1 MSILVSRT
9 SRVLVQGLTGRE
21 GSFHTEQM
29 KSYGTNVVAGVSP
42 GKGGTTQ
49 LGVPIYDTVA
59 DARRDTSADI
69 SGIFVPAPFAADAI
83 MEAAAAGIGLIVCI
97 TEGIPLYDM
106 VRARAFVEDAGARLI
121 GPNCPGVVTAGRAK
135 VGIIPNHINR
145 EGSVGIVSRSGT
157 LTYEVIQGL
166 SQAGVGQTTSVGI
179 GGDPILGLSFKEV
192 LALFKADDVEPGSLH
207 QGGIGLIER
216 RRRILRVD
224 HQRIDIEAAQQDRAA
239 GGVDHPAVIR
249 LQPGER
255 PFAHAGPGGRNR
267 SGETPGRKVG
277 QDREDHD
284 DRHQAKTD
292 PTPPAPAATARGHRG
307 GSFDASAAP

>member
-1 MSILVSRT
+1 VSILVSRE

-21 GSFHTEQM
+21 GTFHTEQM

-42 GKGGTTQ
+42 GKGGTSH

-59 DARRDTSADI
+59 DARRDTGADV

-106 VRARAFVEDAGARLI
+106 VRARAFVEDAGVRLV
-121 GPNCPGVVTAGRAK
+121 GPNCPGIVTAGQAK

-145 EGSVGIVSRSGT
+145 EGSVGVVSRSGT

-166 SQAGVGQTTSVGI
+166 SQAEVGQTTSVGI

-192 LALFKADDVEPGSLH
+192 LELFKADEATRAVIMIGEIGGSDEETAAEQVLSRGFGKPVIGFISGRTAPPGKRMGHAGAIISGNTGTAASKVQALQRAGAH
-207 QGGIGLIER
+207 VCDTIEE
-216 RRRILRVD
+216 VV
-224 HQRIDIEAAQQDRAA
+224 AAA
-239 GGVDHPAVIR
+239 GAALG
-249 LQPGER
+249 QP
-255 PFAHAGPGGRNR
+255 
-267 SGETPGRKVG
+267 S
-277 QDREDHD
+277 
-284 DRHQAKTD
+284 
-292 PTPPAPAATARGHRG
+292 
-307 GSFDASAAP
+307 SAAHR

>member
-1 MSILVSRT
+1 VSILVSRE

-21 GSFHTEQM
+21 GTFHTEQM

-42 GKGGTTQ
+42 SKGGSTH

-59 DARRDTSADI
+59 DARRDTGADV

-106 VRARAFVEDAGARLI
+106 VRARAFVEDAGVRLI
-121 GPNCPGVVTAGRAK
+121 GPNCPGVVTAGQAK
-135 VGIIPNHINR
+135 VGIIPNHINL

-192 LALFKADDVEPGSLH
+192 LNLFRADEATRAVIMIGEIGGSD
-207 QGGIGLIER
+207 E
-216 RRRILRVD
+216 
-224 HQRIDIEAAQQDRAA
+224 EAAADEVIGRGFGKPVIGFISGRTAPAGKRMGHAGAIISGNTGTAASKVQALRRAGARVCDTIEEVVAAA
-239 GGVDHPAVIR
+239 GAALG
-249 LQPGER
+249 QP
-255 PFAHAGPGGRNR
+255 
-267 SGETPGRKVG
+267 S
-277 QDREDHD
+277 
-284 DRHQAKTD
+284 
-292 PTPPAPAATARGHRG
+292 
-307 GSFDASAAP
+307 SAAHR

>member
-1 MSILVSRT
+1 VSRA

-42 GKGGTTQ
+42 GKGGTTH

-59 DARRDTSADI
+59 DARHDTDADVT
-69 SGIFVPAPFAADAI
+69 GIFVPAPFAADAI
-83 MEAAAAGIGLIVCI
+83 MEAAAAGIELIVCI

-106 VRARAFVEDAGARLI
+106 VRARAFVEDAGVRLI
-121 GPNCPGVVTAGRAK
+121 GPNCPGVVTAGQAK

-166 SQAGVGQTTSVGI
+166 SLAGVGQTTSVGI

-192 LALFKADDVEPGSLH
+192 LLLFKGDKATRAVIVIGEIGGSDEETAADEVLGRGYGKPVIGFISGRTAPPGKRMGHAGAIISGNTGTAASKVQAL
-207 QGGIGLIER
+207 QRAGAQVCDTIEE
-216 RRRILRVD
+216 VV
-224 HQRIDIEAAQQDRAA
+224 AAA
-239 GGVDHPAVIR
+239 GAALG
-249 LQPGER
+249 QP
-255 PFAHAGPGGRNR
+255 
-267 SGETPGRKVG
+267 S
-277 QDREDHD
+277 
-284 DRHQAKTD
+284 
-292 PTPPAPAATARGHRG
+292 
-307 GSFDASAAP
+307 SAAHR